1 MANPIFAVS
10 GIFPTSPLERP
21 ERFGDREFLTNEE
34 LEGILQSR
42 DERVAA
48 AAARETA
55 TSERILNTEN
65 ARSVEA
71 VNNFWFESD
80 ALGENGRTSL
90 VVYPRNDRFPDVVPG
105 TRVQRSDANGVTV
118 IPGDRP
124 VRYTHEGISTDGPEN
139 RGLPERCIVFNSRT
153 HVQRSL

>member
-1 MANPIFAVS
+1 M
-10 GIFPTSPLERP
+10 
-21 ERFGDREFLTNEE
+21 
-34 LEGILQSR
+34 QSR

-90 VVYPRNDRFPDVVPG
+90 VVYPRNGRFPDVVPG

-124 VRYTHEGISTDGPEN
+124 VRYTHGGINSDGPEAMDL
-139 RGLPERCIVFNSRT
+139 RIEAFLSGAS
-153 HVQRSL
+153 SLIPDHPYSATPIITICRFSKTATMSSS

>member
-1 MANPIFAVS
+1 M
-10 GIFPTSPLERP
+10 
-21 ERFGDREFLTNEE
+21 
-34 LEGILQSR
+34 QSR

-80 ALGENGRTSL
+80 ALGRMAELRWWSILEMVGS
-90 VVYPRNDRFPDVVPG
+90 
-105 TRVQRSDANGVTV
+105 QMESQ
-118 IPGDRP
+118 
-124 VRYTHEGISTDGPEN
+124 
-139 RGLPERCIVFNSRT
+139 ERECSAAMQT
-153 HVQRSL
+153 ASQ